1 MYIALREDIPQMMRL
16 SVLWNVDRMSNASGS
31 NLVAE
36 QILDRWPHDPGS
48 VRFLRSSANF
58 LYVLLYN
65 GKRRFLRF
73 ADSVERRRT
82 SIDAEIALVEWL
94 AQEGLAVARPIRSCN
109 GRSVETVATDWGT
122 FHAVV
127 FDALEGTQF
136 GLDELDDAGFRSWG
150 AALGQLHATIR
161 KYPGAVSSARSTMQ
175 DHLAQARYLL
185 PEDAPAVREELHRLE
200 SSLDTLPVDRDVYG
214 LIHFDFELDNLI
226 WQGRTAQILDFD
238 DCSHGWY
245 VADIAFA
252 LRDHFDAGADLHD
265 PSVRAFLAGYA
276 AHAPLADEQIA
287 QIPLFL
293 RLGRLIQFARITRAL
308 DVAKDPNQPV
318 WLNGLI
324 DKLEDRRDAY
334 SMMLAGE

>member
-1 MYIALREDIPQMMRL
+1 MMRL
-16 SVLWNVDRMSNASGS
+16 SMIWNVDRLIDARGS
-31 NLVAE
+31 SPLAE
-36 QILDRWPHDPGS
+36 QILDRWPHDPES
-48 VRFLRSSANF
+48 VRFFRSSANF
-58 LYVLLYN
+58 IYVLRYD

-73 ADSVERRRT
+73 ADSAERRRT

-94 AQEGLAVARPIRSCN
+94 ALEGLAVVRPVRSCN
-109 GRSVETVATDWGT
+109 GRSVETVTTDWGT

-136 GLDELDDAGFRSWG
+136 ELDDLDDAGFRAWG

-161 KYPGAVSSARSTMQ
+161 NYPGSVSHARSTMQ

-185 PEDAPAVREELHRLE
+185 PEDAPAVWEELHRLE

-226 WQGRTAQILDFD
+226 WQDRSAQILDFD
-238 DCSHGWY
+238 DCSRGWY

-252 LRDHFDAGADLHD
+252 LRDLFDAGADLQD
-265 PSVRAFLAGYA
+265 PSVRAFLGGYA
-276 AHAPLADEQIA
+276 AHVPLADNQIA
-287 QIPLFL
+287 QIPLFS

-308 DVAKDPNQPV
+308 DLAKDPAQPD
-318 WLNGLI
+318 WLRGLI

-334 SMMLAGE
+334 SMKLTGE